1 MSSCT
6 CRDIVDLGHR
16 ADAVHKTK
24 LSTNPLYLWKLEYI
38 LCKAIR
44 EQIITYL
51 LRSYQLT

>member
-44 EQIITYL
+44 EQLITYL